1 MRSVAYR
8 TPNASGDPLLRRW
21 RGWLFV
27 IPVISIAGFTASV
40 LYGTPARL
48 PGVALGLP
56 LLLHLERAAALL
68 AVLAGVTVFAY
79 MTSLGHLP
87 SQLGNIGYSTVD
99 RQRELDRQVIELRKE
114 IETRFAPLE
123 QGSQASDQAVLLIQ
137 SDLADL
143 DHRLAD
149 LEAKAD
155 G

>member
-1 MRSVAYR
+1 M
-8 TPNASGDPLLRRW
+8 
-21 RGWLFV
+21 